1 MTQGSERRTSE
12 GSATV
17 SNDRASKNSKKKA
30 QAAAAALQGKKDRQR
45 RTLIQVGVAVV
56 LIALVAVIG
65 FSIASKSS
73 DDTTAAPAATPSTV
87 TADGAIRIGDPNA
100 AVVVTAV
107 EDFQCPAC
115 KQFEAISGDTLSEL
129 VADNTIAVD
138 YKPIAILDR
147 MSTTNYST
155 RAANASLCVADAD
168 ISKWPAWHKAMF
180 EQQPAEGGAGLSDED
195 LTGIAQL
202 MQIDVGSCIADGKY
216 TDYVASQTQNVVNS
230 GITSTPTVTVNG
242 TAVSNPTPD
251 GLRAAIAAAQ

>member
-1 MTQGSERRTSE
+1 M
-12 GSATV
+12 

-180 EQQPAEGGAGLSDED
+180 EQQPGEGGAGLSDED

-202 MQIDVGSCIADGKY
+202 MQIDVGSCITDGTY
-216 TDYVASQTQNVVNS
+216 TDYVASQTQNVVDS